1 MQFRSKLLKRR
12 AAAAG
17 ATIKKIYDVY
27 MTPDGYFAAGEEE
40 DAGNNVQA
48 SKRGKPPR
56 PGETIPPA
64 QKVVL

>member
-17 ATIKKIYDVY
+17 ATLKKIYDVY
-27 MTPDGYFAAGEEE
+27 VTPDGHFTEGEEE

-48 SKRGKPPR
+48 
-56 PGETIPPA
+56 
-64 QKVVL
+64 